1 MIADKHKPILITTDF
16 YQLGVPDFP
25 VYLSMGDIGMIIEG
39 GTGAFFPL
47 IVSQIKELGIAPEQI
62 KYLTLTHTHPDHI
75 GAVPHLKKL
84 WPHLQIM
91 GSPGAAKS
99 LKRLSEKKE
108 ALQEFIGT
116 DHNISGIQ
124 LAKGTISEAPPD
136 LDHYDFT
143 VDHVLEEGERI
154 KLSPK
159 IVWSSYNVPGHSA
172 CHIALNDENAGTLVI
187 GDATG
192 FYVAAKDALWPNYFE
207 SLENYCHSIQ
217 KLSTLPADRL
227 ALSHNGVVETGAR
240 AYFEKVMKVTEAY
253 HVEMLERVANGENP
267 DTIAQEK
274 AKWVNGLTDI
284 QTFDVMYNMTK
295 LLIKRSHY
303 ASKKHNLFT
312 LPLSI

>member
-25 VYLSMGDIGMIIEG
+25 VYLSMGDVGMIIEG

-62 KYLTLTHTHPDHI
+62 KYLALTHTHPDHI
-75 GAVPHLKKL
+75 GAVSHLKKL
-84 WPHLQIM
+84 LPHLQIM

-99 LKRLSEKKE
+99 LKRLSENKE
-108 ALQEFIGT
+108 ALQEFIDT
-116 DHNISGIQ
+116 DHSISRIQ
-124 LAKGTISEAPPD
+124 LAKGTISEAPTD
-136 LDHYDFT
+136 LDHYNFT

-159 IVWSSYNVPGHSA
+159 IVWSVYHTSGHSP

-187 GDATG
+187 GDSTG
-192 FYVAAKDALWPNYFE
+192 FYVAEKDALWPNYFE
-207 SLENYCHSIQ
+207 SLENYCHSIH
-217 KLSTLPADRL
+217 KLSTLPADRI
-227 ALSHNGVVETGAR
+227 ALSHNGVVKTGAR

-253 HVEMLERVANGENP
+253 HMEMLERVANGENP
-267 DTIAQEK
+267 DAIAMEK
-274 AKWVNGLTDI
+274 AKWVASLTDI

-295 LLIKRSHY
+295 LLIKRSHS
-303 ASKKHNLFT
+303 ASKKQNLFA
-312 LPLSI
+312 LPLNI